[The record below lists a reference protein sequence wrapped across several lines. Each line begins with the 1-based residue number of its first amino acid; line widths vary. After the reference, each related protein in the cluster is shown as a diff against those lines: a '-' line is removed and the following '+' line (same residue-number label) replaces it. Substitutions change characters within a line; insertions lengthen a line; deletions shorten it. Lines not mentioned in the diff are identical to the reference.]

1 MPETRDRIREAFL
14 SRQLEEG
21 RSLAAQS
28 DLVQIEPVTVDEG
41 PPCRFIVTYRCK
53 GLVRVNGD
61 VRIHDRFDVGIWFP
75 GDYLRRVE
83 PAEVVRL
90 LGPMEVWHAN
100 VRFPFICPGRLQ
112 PGLGLVD
119 LVYQIFEILTYHK
132 VNAHDALNAEAA
144 AYARDHADH
153 FPVDKR
159 PLKRR
164 RLQLSLA
171 ARSGGVS

>member
-21 RSLAAQS
+21 RRLAEES
-28 DLVQIEPVTVDEG
+28 DLVEIEPLPIDG
-41 PPCRFIVTYRCK
+41 WPPCRFLVTYHCK
-53 GLVRVNGD
+53 GLVRVEGE
-61 VRIHDRFDVGIWFP
+61 VRTHDRFDVGIWFP
-75 GDYLRRVE
+75 EDYLRRAE

-90 LGPMEVWHAN
+90 LGPMEAWHAN

-119 LVYQIFEILTYHK
+119 LVYQIFEILTYNK
-132 VNAHDALNAEAA
+132 YNTHDALNAEAA
-144 AYARDHADH
+144 AYTRDNAEC
-153 FPVDKR
+153 FPIDRR

-164 RLQLSLA
+164 RLQLSLSA
-171 ARSGGVS
+171 AQGGAS